1 MAKGHVTITA
11 LLTTLVTALLATNN
25 PVLGPAAAA
34 AQTIVDRW
42 ASVPAP
48 PPPVLKP
55 VTADPKTTALLML
68 DLMTQNCGKRSACVA
83 SLPVMKKLLADA
95 RAAKVPVI
103 YSIIA
108 NSTTA
113 DVMPDVAPLPDEPW
127 VQSGPDKFLN
137 TDLAK
142 ILKDK
147 GVQTVIVTAT
157 PRTAQSSLPGPGR
170 HSGG

>member
-68 DLMTQNCGKRSACVA
+68 DLMTQNCGKRF
-83 SLPVMKKLLADA
+83 SLRRQPTGHEEAPGGRA
-95 RAAKVPVI
+95 RSEGA
-103 YSIIA
+103 
-108 NSTTA
+108 
-113 DVMPDVAPLPDEPW
+113 
-127 VQSGPDKFLN
+127 G
-137 TDLAK
+137 DL
-142 ILKDK
+142 
-147 GVQTVIVTAT
+147 
-157 PRTAQSSLPGPGR
+157 
-170 HSGG
+170 